1 MAKSTIIPVTCAFC
15 GAKIKLQPGP
25 YVYEEGKH
33 FCSRNCA
40 YEYRVGMESIRKQS
54 QMGGM

>member
-1 MAKSTIIPVTCAFC
+1 MASTIKPVKCEFC
-15 GAKIKLQPGP
+15 DAKIKLQPGP
-25 YVYEEGKH
+25 YVQEGGKD

-40 YEYRVGMESIRKQS
+40 YEYRVGLESIRKQS